1 MTGGKWRHCDR
12 CRFSWKVF
20 AGDTF
25 VRRPPECCPMPNACR
40 TCDEWEMEHDET
52 LILPRAERSKAP
64 RTSVRD
70 DDDAF

>member
-20 AGDTF
+20 AGDAP
-25 VRRPPECCPMPNACR
+25 VRRLPECCPMPNACR

-52 LILPRAERSKAP
+52 LVLPRMKE
-64 RTSVRD
+64 VD
-70 DDDAF
+70 DG